1 MLIKRKTLNIHINSI
16 LYNNSLV
23 DGPGLRSV
31 VFLQG
36 CDLRCEG
43 CQNQALWELNEGTE
57 RDIDE
62 LVGELESKMIN
73 KRLTISGGE
82 PLLQINELIYFID
95 KLHAKGFD
103 LALYTG
109 HSKDEIP
116 SEILQKLNY
125 LKTGQFIRNQKTS
138 TTPYVGS
145 KNQIFES
152 LNSAATIF

>member
-1 MLIKRKTLNIHINSI
+1 MKIRINSI

-36 CDLRCEG
+36 CDLCCEG
-43 CQNQALWELNEGTE
+43 CQNQALWELNEGIE

-62 LVGELESKMIN
+62 LVSELESKMIN

-82 PLLQINELIYFID
+82 PLLQVNELIYFVD

-103 LALYTG
+103 LAIYTG

-125 LKTGQFIRNQKTS
+125 LKTGQFIKSLKTS

-152 LNSAATIF
+152 LKNSAATNF